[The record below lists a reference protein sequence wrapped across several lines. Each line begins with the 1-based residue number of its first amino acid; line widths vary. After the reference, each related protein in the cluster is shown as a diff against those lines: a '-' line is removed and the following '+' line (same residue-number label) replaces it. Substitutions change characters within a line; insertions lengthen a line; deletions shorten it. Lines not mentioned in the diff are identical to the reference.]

1 MDISSKR
8 NFLALKMFMKD
19 EINLYRTLYEEIKEV
34 QLDSFLGESDIETIV
49 REGHYFRHGKDT
61 KSYMGVPVTIK
72 NLQNQLVVPKNTLR
86 HCTVTFKRLMDG
98 HNYDDWLHKIAK
110 ILMFSE
116 ETDIQVAFSFLCWI
130 PKTGEQ
136 TYIFAA
142 KELSPFR
149 FTVDNQS
156 DLLTEFK
163 KLGSMTEREI
173 LDKTFIETQ
182 SDNPF
187 ASSGFCPQQL
197 VCSYVYVTK

>member
-1 MDISSKR
+1 
-8 NFLALKMFMKD
+8 MFMKD
-19 EINLYRTLYEEIKEV
+19 EIDLYRALYDDISDVKP
-34 QLDSFLGESDIETIV
+34 DKFLEESDIETIV
-49 REGHYFRHGKDT
+49 REGHFYRHGKES
-61 KSYMGVPVTIK
+61 KGYMGVPVTLK
-72 NLQNQLVVPKNTLR
+72 NLRNQLVVPKNTLR

-98 HNYDDWLHKIAK
+98 HNFDDWLQKIAK
-110 ILMFSE
+110 TLWYSE
-116 ETDIQVAFSFLCWI
+116 GTDVQVAFSFLCWI
-130 PKTGEQ
+130 PHTGEQ

-149 FTVDNQS
+149 FSVDNPTE
-156 DLLTEFK
+156 LLTEFK

-173 LDKTFIETQ
+173 LDKTFVETQ